1 MPMTA
6 GLDDLGSRICII
18 GPSNSGKSTLAQ
30 AIGAARGM
38 PVVHLDTLFHLPNT
52 DWEARPLE
60 EFIALHDAAIAED
73 RWVMEGN
80 YSRTFPQR
88 FARASGLILIDIGM
102 GRSLWRYARR
112 TMLERDRRIGGLA
125 GNRDSI
131 KHDMLQHIV
140 GPMQANR
147 RKQAAIFADSTLPK
161 IALLSTAALNAFYA
175 DAGLSR

>member
-6 GLDDLGSRICII
+6 GLDDLGPRICII

-60 EFIALHDAAIAED
+60 EFIALHDAAIAAD

-102 GRSLWRYARR
+102 GRSLWRYTRR
-112 TMLERDRRIGGLA
+112 TVLERDRRIGGLA

-131 KHDMLQHIV
+131 KADMLRHII
-140 GPMQANR
+140 GPMQAAR
-147 RKQAAIFADSTLPK
+147 RRQAVVFAESTLPK
-161 IALLSTAALNAFYA
+161 IALLSPAALNRFYA
-175 DAGLSR
+175 AAGLTR